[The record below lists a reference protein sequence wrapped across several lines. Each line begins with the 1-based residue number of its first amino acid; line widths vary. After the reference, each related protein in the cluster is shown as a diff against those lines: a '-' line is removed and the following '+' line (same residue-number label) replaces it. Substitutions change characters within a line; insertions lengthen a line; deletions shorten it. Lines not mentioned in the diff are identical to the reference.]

1 MTARR
6 RAAGAALVAA
16 LALLGCREVV
26 YDIITNERIV
36 RVPQTN
42 RTDFTI
48 DTGLIELPSKLGT
61 DKTIDSS
68 TLDLTATNFNA
79 TNPVTV
85 TLSSADSRSPNA
97 FREVAT
103 FSLEPL
109 EEKNIVVVQTDPDDP
124 LVTATQSDAVNIR
137 FESST
142 TTPGLGEIEFR
153 FTIHVLAHKK
163 TPGTGAG
170 TFIFY

>member
-1 MTARR
+1 MRR
-6 RAAGAALVAA
+6 IGKLAAVAMAVVLAGA
-16 LALLGCREVV
+16 GCREVV
-26 YDIITNERIV
+26 YDIMTNERIV
-36 RVPQTN
+36 TVPASN
-42 RTDFTI
+42 RTEFTI

-68 TLDLTATNFNA
+68 TLDLTATNSNA
-79 TNPVTV
+79 LNPVDV
-85 TLSSADSRSPNA
+85 VLSSADSRSPNA

-109 EEKNIVVVQTDPDDP
+109 ETKNIIVVQTEPDDP

-137 FESST
+137 FDST
-142 TTPGLGEIEFR
+142 SPSPGLGVIEFR
-153 FTIHVLAHKK
+153 FTIHVLAHKR

-170 TFIFY
+170 TFLFY